1 MGKKTRKSDTE
12 KEVKGREK
20 GKENEDDKKG
30 EFVKKRHKRKEKD
43 R

>member
-1 MGKKTRKSDTE
+1 M
-12 KEVKGREK
+12 KGREK

-30 EFVKKRHKRKEKD
+30 QFVKERDKRKEKD